1 MTIEELKT
9 ELEKIISELTTTGFD
24 KINPGIV
31 EKLDKLTAG
40 AGELGMKEGKHLIEN
55 LSSVI
60 KAIREGKSKVE
71 SGNLRLTALE
81 FYVKKLAV
89 GGNIEEL

>member
-1 MTIEELKT
+1 MTIEELKS
-9 ELEKIISELTTTGFD
+9 ELEKIISELTSLGFD
-24 KINPGIV
+24 SINPEIV

-55 LSSVI
+55 LSNVM
-60 KAIREGKSKVE
+60 KAIGEGKSKAE
-71 SGNLRLTALE
+71 SGNLRLTALD
-81 FYVKKLAV
+81 FYVKKLSV